1 MKTGEDMMIR
11 AKIGVMILAGI
22 GGIAIAEPYQPKL
35 AALAAIMPGQW
46 EVTSDATHSK
56 TMCVNDPAA
65 LLQIAH
71 HGPMCSRFII
81 ANEAKTA
88 TVSYSCKTGGYGQ
101 TNLRVQEDGALQI
114 RTQGI
119 LNNEPFDYSA
129 TAKRSGACATTA
141 SAPRR

>member
-1 MKTGEDMMIR
+1 MTGDDMMTR
-11 AKIGVMILAGI
+11 AMIGVAILAGI
-22 GGIAIAEPYQPKL
+22 GGIAVAEPYQPKL
-35 AALAAIMPGQW
+35 AALAAILPGQW
-46 EVTSDATHSK
+46 EIASDAAHSRS
-56 TMCVNDPAA
+56 MCVTDPAA

-71 HGPMCSRFII
+71 QGPMCSRFTI
-81 ANEAKTA
+81 ANEAKVA

-129 TAKRSGACATTA
+129 TAKRSGACAGAA
-141 SAPRR
+141 SAQKR

>member
-1 MKTGEDMMIR
+1 MKR
-11 AKIGVMILAGI
+11 AMIGVLALGAILATI

-35 AALAAIMPGQW
+35 AALATIQPGQW
-46 EVTSDATHSK
+46 DLDSDAAHSK
-56 TMCVNDPAA
+56 SMCVTDPAA

-71 HGPMCSRFII
+71 QGPVCSRFII
-81 ANEAKTA
+81 ANDAKTA

-101 TNLRVQEDGALQI
+101 TNLRVGEDGSVHI

-119 LNNEPFDYSA
+119 LNNAPFDYSA
-129 TAKRSGACATTA
+129 TAKRAGACTVAA